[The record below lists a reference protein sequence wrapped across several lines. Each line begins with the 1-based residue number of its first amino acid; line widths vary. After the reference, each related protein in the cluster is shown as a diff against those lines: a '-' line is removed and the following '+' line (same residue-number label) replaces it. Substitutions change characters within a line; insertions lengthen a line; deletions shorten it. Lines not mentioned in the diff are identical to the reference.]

1 MWVSDAPPDLSP
13 YPLDPLP
20 LHLLTL
26 RAEPVYPNPILSHSY
41 LSLPLCPISFLSHY
55 LLIPAPRLF
64 CCISLSLSLGPP
76 PYISVSPF
84 LVSLW
89 LPLLL
94 CASAPLLRPPLPS
107 PQQEA
112 ASTLLEALQAVL
124 GFGVW
129 DGSGSGGGDRGA
141 HAAAGTTW
149 PGRQGS
155 WEGASCGWSGAPPCV
170 PSSPTLAPVL
180 PSLSPP
186 PSTCPVPHTQVCHSS
201 PARRP
206 AHRPAV
212 SSGHWPLAPQGL
224 LDPNSSRLRSGSCT
238 FLSPSQAPL
247 LTAPLARAT
256 SCPLLRPPHHST
268 KALPPRT
275 KPRPITAGHAPKP
288 EPRLYLL
295 SSPAPEWSPQRPCVW
310 SFGVLQC

>member
-141 HAAAGTTW
+141 REQQQRAPRGQAGRAAGRVRAV
-149 PGRQGS
+149 GGQG
-155 WEGASCGWSGAPPCV
+155 PRP
-170 PSSPTLAPVL
+170 
-180 PSLSPP
+180 LSPP
-186 PSTCPVPHTQVCHSS
+186 APPSPLYSPLYPLPLPRARCLTHRSVTLHLPAGLPTGLPCLPVT
-201 PARRP
+201 
-206 AHRPAV
+206 
-212 SSGHWPLAPQGL
+212 GLWP
-224 LDPNSSRLRSGSCT
+224 
-238 FLSPSQAPL
+238 
-247 LTAPLARAT
+247 
-256 SCPLLRPPHHST
+256 
-268 KALPPRT
+268 
-275 KPRPITAGHAPKP
+275 PKD
-288 EPRLYLL
+288 
-295 SSPAPEWSPQRPCVW
+295 S
-310 SFGVLQC
+310 